1 MCMNK
6 IWISLSKIKYY
17 IRVVFAYG
25 TRTNRNHGLSFN
37 GYMKMARRMLEEDRI
52 VEYTEFMERYPEYAS
67 LEWEYLEKYV
77 IPKEGVEE
85 TEYKEMSERVWEG
98 IQKEIDKQGE

>member
-6 IWISLSKIKYY
+6 IRISLSKIKYY

-67 LEWEYLEKYV
+67 LEWEYLERKRSINRMNSMHTYRRRLWRHARYW
-77 IPKEGVEE
+77 KG
-85 TEYKEMSERVWEG
+85 
-98 IQKEIDKQGE
+98 

>member
-1 MCMNK
+1 
-6 IWISLSKIKYY
+6 
-17 IRVVFAYG
+17 
-25 TRTNRNHGLSFN
+25 
-37 GYMKMARRMLEEDRI
+37 
-52 VEYTEFMERYPEYAS
+52 
-67 LEWEYLEKYV
+67 LEKYV

>member
-1 MCMNK
+1 
-6 IWISLSKIKYY
+6 
-17 IRVVFAYG
+17 
-25 TRTNRNHGLSFN
+25 GLSFN

-77 IPKEGVEE
+77 IPEEGVEE
-85 TEYKEMSERVWEG
+85 TEYKEMSERVWEN
-98 IQKEIDKQGE
+98 IKKEINKQDE